1 MKKHIQQHLDEI
13 AVLKAENKQLKQKIQ
28 MLETKVCSAERRCAC
43 YRNNQKLCE
52 ETDDCR

>member
-1 MKKHIQQHLDEI
+1 MEKQTQQYLDEI
-13 AVLKAENKQLKQKIQ
+13 AVLQAENNQLKQKIQ
-28 MLETKVCSAERRCAC
+28 MLEIKVCATEKRCAC